1 MIKRIKHVAPLQT
14 GIVLAALYGIMSLII
29 VPFLLLA
36 SVFARGGS
44 KSFSIIF
51 IIFLPVLYAIVG
63 FVGGVI
69 AAAIY
74 NLIAGWT
81 GGIEMTL
88 EDVPQKLV

>member
-1 MIKRIKHVAPLQT
+1 MIKRIKHVAPLQL
-14 GIVLAALYGIMSLII
+14 GIVLAVLYGIMSLIV

-36 SVFARGGS
+36 SVFSQGAN
-44 KSFSIIF
+44 KSFPILL
-51 IIFLPVLYAIVG
+51 IIFLPVIYAIVG
-63 FVGGVI
+63 FIGGVI

-88 EDVPQKLV
+88 EDVPQKLI